1 MASFDKES
9 EKVLLIYDKFRKV
22 AYSKWVPPNK
32 VVEKFLSRKEKT
44 VSFLKKNENKRCTI
58 ELNDKE
64 SKKDS

>member
-32 VVEKFLSRKEKT
+32 VVEKSLSRKEKT
-44 VSFLKKNENKRCTI
+44 VSFLKNQNKRCTI